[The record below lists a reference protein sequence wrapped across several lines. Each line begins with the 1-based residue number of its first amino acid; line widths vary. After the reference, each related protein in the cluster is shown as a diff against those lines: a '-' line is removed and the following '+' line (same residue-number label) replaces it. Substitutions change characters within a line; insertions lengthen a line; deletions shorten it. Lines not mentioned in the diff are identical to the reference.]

1 MFNKIFEK
9 LQELWNAY
17 KSEMKECINCF
28 VKSFHEVSHGGEYIV
43 LLIVIAPMLVACMV
57 FIPLIILL
65 VFIFLIVKRFVKECI
80 AYYMKLC
87 NSLTGIYT
95 EYFVS
100 EILFGILKDN
110 AGILEVI
117 PPISISDIIP
127 VHHKLTQ
134 IENSFP
140 YYHFIVQHQ
149 NNENYDFSD
158 AMNLLNLKLSQY
170 LQMYCNNYPITYAE
184 EQVLK
189 VFRITESSLHPRCYS
204 IYLMVIDS
212 NEKLAYLRSLDI
224 AKGTQTTV
232 TLDDEEF

>member
-1 MFNKIFEK
+1 MFNNIFKKTEESWNTYK
-9 LQELWNAY
+9 AGVKEL
-17 KSEMKECINCF
+17 INNFISTFQGLHHWYERF
-28 VKSFHEVSHGGEYIV
+28 VCCLVSI
-43 LLIVIAPMLVACMV
+43 PMLMTVIL

-65 VFIFLIVKRFVKECI
+65 VFIFMMAKRFIKECI
-80 AYYMKLC
+80 SYYMKLC
-87 NSLTGIYT
+87 NSLTNIYT
-95 EYFVS
+95 ERFVS
-100 EILFGILKDN
+100 EILFRILEDN
-110 AGILEVI
+110 AGILEIVT
-117 PPISISDIIP
+117 PKSISDIIP
-127 VHHKLTQ
+127 VKHLLTQ
-134 IENSFP
+134 EENTFP
-140 YYHFIVQHQ
+140 FYHFIVQHQ
-149 NNENYDFSD
+149 NSENYDFSD

-232 TLDDEEF
+232 PLDDEEF